1 MKTTLHTSNIQ
12 SLKKIYEG
20 KVRDI
25 YEVDNENM
33 LIVSTDRVSV
43 FDVILPTPIPEKG
56 IILNNVSNYWFKKFN
71 KLVDSHLTDISI
83 ENLKINDEEYEQV
96 EGRSVV
102 VKKLKALPIESIVR
116 NYLIGSGYSD
126 YLSNGSICGIDLPS
140 NLKMASKL
148 PELLFTPSSKA
159 EIGDHDINISFEK
172 MSKLIGQD
180 ISDKIKKISF
190 DIFERAS
197 DYLKTK
203 NIILADTKFEFGLCN
218 NGNLVLIDEILTPD
232 SSRFWISESY
242 QEGIS
247 PASLD
252 KQFIRDYVKS
262 ISWNDSM
269 PPPELPEDIV
279 EKTFEKYKDL
289 NKILM
294 D

>member
-25 YEVDNENM
+25 YEIDTENM

-56 IILNNVSNYWFKKFN
+56 IILNNVSNYWFKKFS
-71 KLVDSHLTDISI
+71 KLVDNHLTNLSI
-83 ENLKINDEEYEQV
+83 EDLEINDEEYDQI

-102 VKKLKALPIESIVR
+102 VKKLKPLPIESIVR

-126 YLSNGSICGIDLPS
+126 YLASGSICNIALPP

-159 EIGDHDINISFEK
+159 EIGSHDINISFEK
-172 MSKLIGQD
+172 MSEVIGRD
-180 ISDKIKKISF
+180 ISEKIKEISF
-190 DIFERAS
+190 EIFEKAS
-197 DYLKTK
+197 DYLNTK

-218 NGNLVLIDEILTPD
+218 NGNLVLMDEILTSD
-232 SSRFWISESY
+232 SSRFWIAESY
-242 QEGIS
+242 QDGVS
-247 PASLD
+247 PPSLD

-262 ISWNDSM
+262 ILWNDSM

>member
-25 YEVDNENM
+25 YEIDNENM

-56 IILNNVSNYWFKKFN
+56 IILNNVSNYWFKKFS
-71 KLVDSHLTDISI
+71 KLVDNHLTNLSI
-83 ENLKINDEEYEQV
+83 EDLEINDEEYDQI

-102 VKKLKALPIESIVR
+102 VKKLKPLPIESIVR

-126 YLSNGSICGIDLPS
+126 YLASGSICNIALPP

-159 EIGDHDINISFEK
+159 EIGSHDINISFEK
-172 MSKLIGQD
+172 MSEVIGRD
-180 ISDKIKKISF
+180 ISEKIKEISF
-190 DIFERAS
+190 EIFEKAS
-197 DYLKTK
+197 YYLNTK
-203 NIILADTKFEFGLCN
+203 SIILADTKFEFGLCN
-218 NGNLVLIDEILTPD
+218 NGNLVLMDEILTSD
-232 SSRFWISESY
+232 SSRFWIAESY
-242 QEGIS
+242 QDGVS
-247 PASLD
+247 PPSLD

-262 ISWNDSM
+262 ILWNDSM

>member
-25 YEVDNENM
+25 YEIDNENM

-43 FDVILPTPIPEKG
+43 FDVVLPTPIPEKG
-56 IILNNVSNYWFKKFN
+56 IILNNVSNYWFKKFS
-71 KLVDSHLTDISI
+71 KLVDNHLTNLSI
-83 ENLKINDEEYEQV
+83 EDLEINDEEYDQI

-102 VKKLKALPIESIVR
+102 VKKLKPLPIESIVR

-126 YLSNGSICGIDLPS
+126 YLASGSICNIALPP

-159 EIGDHDINISFEK
+159 EIGSHDINISFEK
-172 MSKLIGQD
+172 MSEVIGRD
-180 ISDKIKKISF
+180 ISEKIKEISF
-190 DIFERAS
+190 EIFEKAS
-197 DYLKTK
+197 DYLSTK

-218 NGNLVLIDEILTPD
+218 NGNLVLMDEILTSD
-232 SSRFWISESY
+232 SSRFWIAESY
-242 QEGIS
+242 QDGVS
-247 PASLD
+247 PPSLD

-262 ISWNDSM
+262 ILWNDSM

>member
-25 YEVDNENM
+25 YEIDNENM

-43 FDVILPTPIPEKG
+43 FDVVLPTPIPEKG
-56 IILNNVSNYWFKKFN
+56 IILNNVSNYWFKKFS
-71 KLVDSHLTDISI
+71 KLVDNHLTNLSI
-83 ENLKINDEEYEQV
+83 EDLEINDEEYDQI

-102 VKKLKALPIESIVR
+102 VKKLKPLPIESIVR

-126 YLSNGSICGIDLPS
+126 YLASGSICNIALPP

-159 EIGDHDINISFEK
+159 EIGSHDINISFEK
-172 MSKLIGQD
+172 MSEVIGRD
-180 ISDKIKKISF
+180 ISEKIKEISF
-190 DIFERAS
+190 EIFEKAS
-197 DYLKTK
+197 DYLNTK

-218 NGNLVLIDEILTPD
+218 NGNLVLMDEILTSD
-232 SSRFWISESY
+232 SSRFWIAESY
-242 QEGIS
+242 QDGVS
-247 PASLD
+247 PPSLD

-262 ISWNDSM
+262 ILWNDSM

>member
-25 YEVDNENM
+25 YEIDTENM

-56 IILNNVSNYWFKKFN
+56 IILNNVSNYWFKKFS
-71 KLVDSHLTDISI
+71 KLVDNHLTNLSI
-83 ENLKINDEEYEQV
+83 EDLEINDEEYDQI

-102 VKKLKALPIESIVR
+102 VKKLKPLPIESIVR

-126 YLSNGSICGIDLPS
+126 YLASGSICNIALPP

-159 EIGDHDINISFEK
+159 EIGSHDINISFEK
-172 MSKLIGQD
+172 MSEVIGRD
-180 ISDKIKKISF
+180 ISEKIKEISF
-190 DIFERAS
+190 EIFEKAS
-197 DYLKTK
+197 DYLSTK

-218 NGNLVLIDEILTPD
+218 NGNLVLMDEILTSD
-232 SSRFWISESY
+232 SSRFWIAESY
-242 QEGIS
+242 QDGVS
-247 PASLD
+247 PPSLD

-262 ISWNDSM
+262 ILWNDSM

>member
-71 KLVDSHLTDISI
+71 KLVDNHLTDISI

-126 YLSNGSICGIDLPS
+126 YLSNGSICGINLPS

-159 EIGDHDINISFEK
+159 EIGNHDINISFEK

-180 ISDKIKKISF
+180 ISEKIKKISF
-190 DIFERAS
+190 EIFERAS

-218 NGNLVLIDEILTPD
+218 NGSLVLMDEILTPD

-262 ISWNDSM
+262 ISWNESM
-269 PPPELPEDIV
+269 PPQELPEDIV

-289 NKILM
+289 NRILM

>member
-25 YEVDNENM
+25 YEIDNENM

-56 IILNNVSNYWFKKFN
+56 IILNNVSNYWFKKFS
-71 KLVDSHLTDISI
+71 KLVDNHLTNLSI
-83 ENLKINDEEYEQV
+83 EDLEINDEEYDQI

-102 VKKLKALPIESIVR
+102 VKKLKPLPIESIVR

-126 YLSNGSICGIDLPS
+126 YLASGSICNIALPP

-159 EIGDHDINISFEK
+159 EIGSHDINISFEK
-172 MSKLIGQD
+172 MSEVIGRD
-180 ISDKIKKISF
+180 ISEKIKEISF
-190 DIFERAS
+190 EIFEKAS
-197 DYLKTK
+197 DYLSTK

-218 NGNLVLIDEILTPD
+218 NGNLVLMDEILTSD
-232 SSRFWISESY
+232 SSRFWIAESY
-242 QEGIS
+242 QDGVS
-247 PASLD
+247 PPSLD

-262 ISWNDSM
+262 ILWNDSM